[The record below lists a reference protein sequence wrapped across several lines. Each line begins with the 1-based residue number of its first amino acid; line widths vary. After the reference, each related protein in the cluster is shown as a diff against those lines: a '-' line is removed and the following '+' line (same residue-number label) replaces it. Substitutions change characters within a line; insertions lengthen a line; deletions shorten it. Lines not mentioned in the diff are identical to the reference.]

1 MTKLEFADK
10 LETYYKK
17 QTINKWLF
25 LILGVVFIV
34 LVFMPS
40 LALAFDED
48 MFGFSS
54 TSLSIFAG
62 LCFGKA
68 WDIKRGSEEHELLV
82 NALDLIANKED
93 K

>member
-40 LALAFDED
+40 LSLAFYDK
-48 MFGFSS
+48 FGFGS
-54 TSLSIFAG
+54 TSLPFLAG
-62 LCFGKA
+62 LCLGKA
-68 WDIKRGSEEHELLV
+68 WHIQRGSEEHELLV
-82 NALDLIANKED
+82 NALYLIAKKENK
-93 K
+93 

>member
-10 LETYYKK
+10 LEAYYKK

-34 LVFMPS
+34 LVFTPS
-40 LALAFDED
+40 LALAFDD
-48 MFGFSS
+48 KFGFGSG
-54 TSLSIFAG
+54 SLSFLVG
-62 LCFGKA
+62 LCLGKA
-68 WDIKRGSEEHELLV
+68 WHIQRGSEEHELLV